1 RANSRRP
8 WPAAPVLRASNRS
21 VAASKSSRSAIAA
34 AMANL
39 HPFAMLNQ
47 ITSDSGT
54 PSVSLAHRDLV
65 LDMRPSFSCD
75 MPFRSRKFRNFAPSI
90 VMDDLRLG
98 FDALI
103 FTKSSWCADDTRT
116 TLLGHQGDRVER
128 TTTDVDTTRQPA
140 GCPSIAHS
148 L

>member
-1 RANSRRP
+1 ANSRRP

-65 LDMRPSFSCD
+65 LAPDCVGRRRLAQQRPSLGRLMFGSHR
-75 MPFRSRKFRNFAPSI
+75 PLRAIARAPMSE
-90 VMDDLRLG
+90 D
-98 FDALI
+98 
-103 FTKSSWCADDTRT
+103 
-116 TLLGHQGDRVER
+116 
-128 TTTDVDTTRQPA
+128 
-140 GCPSIAHS
+140 
-148 L
+148 